1 VQWHHSRMLVMSCGY
16 SATSRSRGIKRR
28 SRQRLAYGTSILFH
42 ALGRDGRLLE
52 LVRALWTLDRG
63 SSVDLPER
71 RRVCAFAFC
80 SAFGTQLDRGV
91 PTSRRR
97 GGGETSARPRGSDS
111 SNQIKSDRGGGGG
124 VDASCSRPPAW
135 FRFLTGTDARHRG
148 HQLLCGWCAMA
159 CGCRRPAGA
168 AGAVMARHRLR

>member
-1 VQWHHSRMLVMSCGY
+1 MSCGY

-111 SNQIKSDRGGGGG
+111 SNQIKSDRGGGSMRRARGLPLGFGSSLAQTRGIVVINCCAGG
-124 VDASCSRPPAW
+124 VPWLAVVDGRLAQPVRSWR
-135 FRFLTGTDARHRG
+135 GTDSAE
-148 HQLLCGWCAMA
+148 
-159 CGCRRPAGA
+159 
-168 AGAVMARHRLR
+168 

>member
-111 SNQIKSDRGGGGG
+111 SNQIKSDRGGGGRC
-124 VDASCSRPPAW
+124 VVLAASRLVSVPHW
-135 FRFLTGTDARHRG
+135 HRREASWSSTVVRVVCHG
-148 HQLLCGWCAMA
+148 L
-159 CGCRRPAGA
+159 
-168 AGAVMARHRLR
+168 RL